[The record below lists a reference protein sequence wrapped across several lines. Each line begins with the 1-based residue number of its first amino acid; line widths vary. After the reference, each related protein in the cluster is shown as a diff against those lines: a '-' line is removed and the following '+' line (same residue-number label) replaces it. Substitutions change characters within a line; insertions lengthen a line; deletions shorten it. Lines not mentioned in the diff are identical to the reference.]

1 MSEHDPLG
9 ELLLIRVMS
18 SYGPPRATTNPYIV
32 MLDRELAA
40 ALGAGYHRFAW
51 RTAFSTRYDVFHT
64 HWTEATM
71 SAGTR
76 PRAVGKQL
84 VMLLAVL
91 WMRVRRVAIVR
102 TVHNI
107 EPPSGL
113 SMVERL
119 VLRLVDG
126 GTRMRIVLNETT
138 EVPDG
143 AQHVTIVHGDYRQWF
158 EPFQRRETVSGRL
171 GYFGLIRRY
180 KGVETLVDSYLAVR
194 EGDPS
199 VSLRVAG
206 RPSSPELAEDLRRRS
221 GGDSSI
227 RLDLHFLDDAE
238 LVEVATES
246 ELVVLPYRLMH
257 NSGSVLAALSLDR
270 PVLVPDN
277 EVNRRLA
284 EEVGPGWIH
293 VFDGELDADDIRR
306 SIAAVRA
313 TTTGSPDLGR
323 RTWDEVGARHLAAY
337 AEAVRR

>member
-1 MSEHDPLG
+1 
-9 ELLLIRVMS
+9 MS
-18 SYGPPRATTNPYIV
+18 SYGPPRVTTNPYIV
-32 MLDRELAA
+32 MLDRELSS
-40 ALGAGYHRFAW
+40 ALGPAYARFSF
-51 RTAFSTRYDVFHT
+51 RHAFSTRYDVFHT

-71 SAGTR
+71 SARTK
-76 PRAVGKQL
+76 PRAVAKQL

-91 WMRVRRVAIVR
+91 WMRARRVAIVR

-113 SMVERL
+113 NIVERL

-138 EVPDG
+138 KVPDG
-143 AQHVTIVHGDYRQWF
+143 VPSVTIVHGDYRQWF
-158 EPFQRRETVSGRL
+158 EPFARSEMIPGRL

-180 KGVETLVDSYLAVR
+180 KGVETLVESWLVAH
-194 EGDPS
+194 EADPRL
-199 VSLRVAG
+199 SLRIAG
-206 RPSSPELAEDLRRRS
+206 RPSSQELADDLRRRAAGNS
-221 GGDSSI
+221 LI
-227 RLDLHFLDDAE
+227 MLDLHFLDDAE

-246 ELVVLPYRLMH
+246 EVVVLPYRLMH

-284 EEVGPGWIH
+284 AEVGPGWIH

-306 SIAAVRA
+306 AVAAVRA
-313 TTTGSPDLGR
+313 TTTGSPDLRR
-323 RTWDEVGARHLAAY
+323 RTWDQVGSRHLAAY
-337 AEAVRR
+337 AQAAGR